1 MPVLI
6 IRNLLRVASV
16 CIFIFPPYLMAQV
29 DEEQAGAW
37 YMYMWSHENAEA
49 GFGLQGDVQHRNW
62 DMVGD
67 LEQLLIRGGI
77 TWRPEKSRFK
87 YTLGY
92 AHITSGAFG
101 NNNDKSEENRV
112 YQEALG
118 AQRLGEKTFL
128 SHRFRLEQRWVNG
141 QDFRARLRY
150 FLGINY
156 PLNQTNL
163 NAGAFYLSFYNELFI
178 NLNRDIGNQ
187 KQVDYFDRNRT
198 YVALGYSLQD
208 NMRLQFGYMWQEN
221 KNYGKGQVQFNL
233 IHSF

>member
-1 MPVLI
+1 
-6 IRNLLRVASV
+6 
-16 CIFIFPPYLMAQV
+16 
-29 DEEQAGAW
+29 
-37 YMYMWSHENAEA
+37 
-49 GFGLQGDVQHRNW
+49 
-62 DMVGD
+62 
-67 LEQLLIRGGI
+67 
-77 TWRPEKSRFK
+77 
-87 YTLGY
+87 
-92 AHITSGAFG
+92 
-101 NNNDKSEENRV
+101 
-112 YQEALG
+112 
-118 AQRLGEKTFL
+118 
-128 SHRFRLEQRWVNG
+128 VNG

-178 NLNRDIGNQ
+178 NLSRDIGNQ

-208 NMRLQFGYMWQEN
+208 SMRLQFGYMWQEN